1 MKNIYKIK
9 NTCRL
14 CNSKKLKQGF
24 DLGLN
29 PIGNDYTTKPNNC
42 LLIPLEIVCCTNCGF
57 KQLSTVVNQN
67 KVYLNFLYTTKISK
81 GLVDH
86 FKKGFKFVLKQKLI
100 KQGDFVLDIGSND
113 GSNLKIY
120 QKNKFEILGIEPA
133 KNLANLANR
142 NGIKTFNEFFSRK
155 TVTKILKSKKKPKL
169 ICIYNTMANIDNLNE
184 FMKNLL
190 LLVSKDTFIAIESF
204 SLYGIVKYN
213 LFDNIY
219 HEHLSY
225 FHVENLQN
233 YFKKF
238 GLHIIY
244 AENNKIKGGSI
255 KLILSKKKK
264 FSKSVQKIIR
274 EERKIKL
281 NSSEIFSNL
290 IKKNYKLKINLAN
303 LINKF
308 GNKRLGGYG
317 ASVGSTA
324 LIHYYGITNKLKLLF
339 DDDKIKNNLYSP
351 STNIKVVNPNLNN
364 LKNVDIILI
373 IAWRYKK
380 NIINSFNK
388 KFRTLK
394 NKLKIYQI
402 LPKIKKLNLN

>member
-1 MKNIYKIK
+1 MQNIYKIK

-14 CNSKKLKQGF
+14 CNSKKLKKGF
-24 DLGLN
+24 DLGMN
-29 PIGNDYTTKPNNC
+29 PIGNDYTRKPNNC
-42 LLIPLEIVCCTNCGF
+42 LLIPLEILCCTDCGF
-57 KQLSTVVNQN
+57 KQLSTVVNQD
-67 KVYLNFLYTTKISK
+67 KVYLKFLYTTKISK

-86 FKKGFKFVLKQKLI
+86 FKKGFKFILKQKLI
-100 KQGDFVLDIGSND
+100 KEGDFVLDIGSND
-113 GSNLKIY
+113 GSNLNIFK
-120 QKNKFEILGIEPA
+120 KNKFNILGIEPA
-133 KNLANLANR
+133 KNLAKLANR
-142 NGIKTFNEFFSRK
+142 NGIKTLNEFFSK
-155 TVTKILKSKKKPKL
+155 NTVTKILKTKKKPNL

-190 LLVSKDTFIAIESF
+190 LLVSKDTYISIESF
-204 SLYGIVKYN
+204 SLYGIVKHN

-225 FHVENLQN
+225 FHVENLQK

-238 GLHIIY
+238 GLYVIY

-255 KLILSKKKK
+255 KLILSKKNK
-264 FSKSVQKIIR
+264 FSKSVQKVIR
-274 EERKIKL
+274 DEQKLKL
-281 NSSEIFSNL
+281 NSSEIFSHL

-303 LINKF
+303 LLNKF
-308 GNKRLGGYG
+308 GNKTIGGYG

-324 LIHYYGITNKLKLLF
+324 LIHYYSITNKLKLLY

-364 LKNVDIILI
+364 LKKVDVIII

-380 NIINSFNK
+380 NIIKVFNK
-388 KFRTLK
+388 KFKSLK
-394 NKLKIYQI
+394 NKIKLYQI
-402 LPKIKKLNLN
+402 LPNIKKIKF